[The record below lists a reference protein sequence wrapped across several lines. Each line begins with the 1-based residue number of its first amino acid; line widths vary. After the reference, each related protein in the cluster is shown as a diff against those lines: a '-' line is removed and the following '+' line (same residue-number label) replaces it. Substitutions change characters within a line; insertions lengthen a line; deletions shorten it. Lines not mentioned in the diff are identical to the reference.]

1 MPIVIKLKKG
11 KTKDDL
17 IGEFRRVCMEEEIK
31 EKVES
36 KVAFVK
42 RSEKKYRK
50 NQERVKLNKKA
61 RRRAAAAR

>member
-1 MPIVIKLKKG
+1 MSIVIKLKKG

-42 RSEKKYRK
+42 PSQRRYRK
-50 NQERVKLNKKA
+50 NQERVKLDRKA
-61 RRRAAAAR
+61 RRRAAAVR